1 MRYKM
6 LASLA
11 LFAGFAMAQDPYWN
25 LRRDIHNDR
34 RDLRY
39 DYARVDRM
47 RNDIARDR
55 VRLNED
61 IRCGRSQAAAEDA
74 RDLARDQRALNAQ
87 LRDIRRDRLDLRR
100 DYYERY

>member
-6 LASLA
+6 VASLA
-11 LFAGFAMAQDPYWN
+11 LFAGFAMAQDLY
-25 LRRDIHNDR
+25 RDIHNDR
-34 RDLRY
+34 RDLRH

-61 IRCGRSQAAAEDA
+61 IRCGRSWAAAEDA
-74 RDLARDQRALNAQ
+74 RDLARDQRALDAQ
-87 LRDIRRDRLDLRR
+87 LRDIRHDRR
-100 DYYERY
+100 DLSHDYYYDNRY